1 MAGVRGCLAI
11 ALTCATAGALLWKHP
26 YPEMMSFSVLFS
38 FLGGPCSSVHDFP
51 THKLL
56 EKPSCDLTSPL
67 PSPSPTFLMAAL
79 STSAA
84 PGSVDVFYKLL
95 LVIPHSVTDCL
106 MQWLVIPHSV
116 TDYLQMQWLVISH
129 LVTDD
134 LQMQ

>member
-1 MAGVRGCLAI
+1 
-11 ALTCATAGALLWKHP
+11 
-26 YPEMMSFSVLFS
+26 
-38 FLGGPCSSVHDFP
+38 
-51 THKLL
+51 
-56 EKPSCDLTSPL
+56 
-67 PSPSPTFLMAAL
+67 MAAL

-129 LVTDD
+129 FVTDD
-134 LQMQ
+134 LQMQWLQTTTVYWFSVSGVPEPVSSLA